1 MTTSRA
7 WTWPLGLAL
16 ALAGG
21 LGVSLAFAWIAA
33 HQPMDRLD
41 GDLWSQSDA
50 YNAAARARESA
61 RERGWEL
68 ALRADRSA
76 GGVRIELRPSSSR
89 EPLPTQLDVRL
100 RRERAERSDF
110 DAELALEPRGDAWVA
125 EVPLPLPGRW
135 LLVARAGDA
144 DAWVERTF
152 AVEVAP

>member
-1 MTTSRA
+1 MTTDRA

-21 LGVSLAFAWIAA
+21 LAASLAFAWIAA
-33 HQPMDRLD
+33 RLPA
-41 GDLWSQSDA
+41 DLLAVDPWAASDA
-50 YNAAARARESA
+50 YSAAVRARESA

-76 GGVRIELRPSSSR
+76 DGVRIELRPSSSS
-89 EPLPTQLDVRL
+89 EPLPAQLDVRL
-100 RRERAERSDF
+100 RRERAERGDF

-125 EVPLPLPGRW
+125 DVPLPLPGRW
-135 LLVARAGDA
+135 LLVAHAGNA

-152 AVEVAP
+152 AVEVPP

>member
-1 MTTSRA
+1 MVTSRA

-33 HQPMDRLD
+33 QQPMDWLA
-41 GDLWSQSDA
+41 GDPWSASDA
-50 YNAAARARESA
+50 YNAEIRARESA

-89 EPLPTQLDVRL
+89 EPLPAQLDVRL
-100 RRERAERSDF
+100 RRERAERTDF
-110 DAELALEPRGDAWVA
+110 DTELALEPRGDAWVA
-125 EVPLPLPGRW
+125 DVPLPLRGRW

-144 DAWVERTF
+144 DAWVERTY

>member
-1 MTTSRA
+1 MAARRA

-41 GDLWSQSDA
+41 GDLWNASDA
-50 YNAAARARESA
+50 YNAAARARETA
-61 RERGWEL
+61 HERGWEL
-68 ALRADRSA
+68 TLHADRSA

-89 EPLPTQLDVRL
+89 EPLPAGLDVRL
-100 RRERAERSDF
+100 RRERAERADF

-135 LLVARAGDA
+135 LLVARAGDG